1 MISKVKSAITLA
13 LQREISNAI
22 SYATS
27 KGYQVHPDAF
37 AMLKGLDNDVL
48 KIVQDIIKVKIKQ
61 KENSLIMVDDV
72 KNHIN
77 PEDKVAVTHFEE
89 IGKIDNTEIN
99 RLSTSPPIVEYS
111 SSFEQNSYKI
121 ILDPTPNINTGE
133 GVEGYTALFRSRF
146 EKSYRILALRPESK
160 RITKIASVKQ
170 NTHNAKVGKSYSTEG
185 KIHFNKNSSFS
196 VVAGL
201 LMSKRSKKNGLEL
214 LIDDYSGTMS
224 ALAVTEEIKKLAMTL
239 TLDQM
244 VMLEIENN
252 NNKSIQGFTIKNL
265 TSPDIPDHLPNRSKT
280 EYYAVLISDLHVGS
294 KYFME
299 TEFIRFL
306 SWLSSSE
313 NELVRKI
320 RFLCFGGD
328 LIDGIGIFP
337 NQDKELLELNTS
349 KQMTH
354 AIDLL
359 AKIPKH
365 IKVFIIP
372 GNHDP
377 GRRSLPQPSLP
388 RKDADKLYS
397 FENFTMLGNPAFLEL
412 NGVKVLMYHG
422 QSLDDIIATTPGLSY
437 SKPAEAMKVLLK
449 ARHLSPIYGQRTP
462 IAPEKEDMMVIA
474 DVPDVFHSGHVHVI
488 DVKNYRGTLI
498 VNSGAWQAQTKF
510 QQTMGIVP
518 TPGFAILINLATL
531 QPFQI
536 DFNH

>member
-1 MISKVKSAITLA
+1 M
-13 LQREISNAI
+13 
-22 SYATS
+22 
-27 KGYQVHPDAF
+27 HPDAF
-37 AMLKGLDNDVL
+37 AMLKGLDNDVV
-48 KIVQDIIKVKIKQ
+48 KIVQDIIKMKIKQ

-77 PEDKVAVTHFEE
+77 PEDKVDVTDFEK
-89 IGKIDNTEIN
+89 IGKIDDTEIN
-99 RLSTSPPIVEYS
+99 RLSTTPVVEYS
-111 SSFEQNSYKI
+111 SSFEQNSHKI

-133 GVEGYTALFRSRF
+133 GVEGYAALFRSRF

-170 NTHNAKVGKSYSTEG
+170 NTNNAKIGRSYSTG
-185 KIHFNKNSSFS
+185 GNFNRNSS

-214 LIDDYSGTMS
+214 VIDDYSGTMS

-244 VMLEIENN
+244 VMLEVDNNN

-265 TSPDIPDHLPNRSKT
+265 ASPDIPDHLPNRSKA

-299 TEFIRFL
+299 TEFMRFL
-306 SWLSSSE
+306 NWLSSSE
-313 NELVRKI
+313 DELIRKI
-320 RFLCFGGD
+320 RFLCVGGD

-337 NQDKELLELNTS
+337 NQDKELLELDTS
-349 KQMTH
+349 KQMAH

-412 NGVKVLMYHG
+412 NGVKILMYHG

-462 IAPEKEDMMVIA
+462 IAPEQEDMMVISE
-474 DVPDVFHSGHVHVI
+474 VPDVFHSGHVHVI

-498 VNSGAWQAQTKF
+498 VNSGTWQAQTKF

>member
-1 MISKVKSAITLA
+1 MA

-27 KGYQVHPDAF
+27 KGYQMHPDAF
-37 AMLKGLDNDVL
+37 AMLKGLDNDVV
-48 KIVQDIIKVKIKQ
+48 KIVQDIIKMKIKQ
-61 KENSLIMVDDV
+61 NENFLIKVEDI

-77 PEDKVAVTHFEE
+77 PEENKVAVIDFGD
-89 IGKIDNTEIN
+89 IGKIDDTKIN
-99 RLSTSPPIVEYS
+99 RLSAAAAVVEYS
-111 SSFEQNSYKI
+111 SSSFDQNSHKI

-133 GVEGYTALFRSRF
+133 GVEGYAALFRSRF
-146 EKSYRILALRPESK
+146 EKSHRILALRPESK
-160 RITKIASVKQ
+160 RIIQIASVKH
-170 NTHNAKVGKSYSTEG
+170 NTNNAKAGKSYSSRTEG
-185 KIHFNKNSSFS
+185 NFVRNPSS

-201 LMSKRSKKNGLEL
+201 LMSKRSKKNGIEL
-214 LIDDYSGTMS
+214 VIDDYSGTMS
-224 ALAVTEEIKKLAMTL
+224 ALAVTEELKKLAMTL

-244 VMLEIENN
+244 VMLEIDNN
-252 NNKSIQGFTIKNL
+252 SNKSTQGFTIKNL
-265 TSPDIPDHLPNRSKT
+265 ASPDIPDHLPNRSKA

-299 TEFIRFL
+299 TEFMRFL
-306 SWLSSSE
+306 TWLSSSE
-313 NELVRKI
+313 DELVRKI
-320 RFLCFGGD
+320 RFLCIGGD

-349 KQMTH
+349 KQMVH

-462 IAPEKEDMMVIA
+462 IAPEQEDMMVIA
-474 DVPDVFHSGHVHVI
+474 EVPDVFHSGHVHVI
-488 DVKNYRGTLI
+488 DVGNYRGTLI

-510 QQTMGIVP
+510 QQTMGIMP

-531 QPFQI
+531 QPFQM

>member
-1 MISKVKSAITLA
+1 LV
-13 LQREISNAI
+13 
-22 SYATS
+22 
-27 KGYQVHPDAF
+27 
-37 AMLKGLDNDVL
+37 
-48 KIVQDIIKVKIKQ
+48 
-61 KENSLIMVDDV
+61 
-72 KNHIN
+72 
-77 PEDKVAVTHFEE
+77 
-89 IGKIDNTEIN
+89 
-99 RLSTSPPIVEYS
+99 
-111 SSFEQNSYKI
+111 
-121 ILDPTPNINTGE
+121 
-133 GVEGYTALFRSRF
+133 
-146 EKSYRILALRPESK
+146 
-160 RITKIASVKQ
+160 
-170 NTHNAKVGKSYSTEG
+170 
-185 KIHFNKNSSFS
+185 
-196 VVAGL
+196 
-201 LMSKRSKKNGLEL
+201 
-214 LIDDYSGTMS
+214 IDDYSGTMS
-224 ALAVTEEIKKLAMTL
+224 ALAVTEEIKKLATML

-244 VMLEIENN
+244 VMLEIDNNN

-265 TSPDIPDHLPNRSKT
+265 ASPDIPDHLSNRSKT

-306 SWLSSSE
+306 NWLSSTE
-313 NELVRKI
+313 DELVRKI
-320 RFLCFGGD
+320 RFLCVGGD

-354 AIDLL
+354 AINLL

>member
-1 MISKVKSAITLA
+1 
-13 LQREISNAI
+13 
-22 SYATS
+22 
-27 KGYQVHPDAF
+27 
-37 AMLKGLDNDVL
+37 
-48 KIVQDIIKVKIKQ
+48 
-61 KENSLIMVDDV
+61 
-72 KNHIN
+72 
-77 PEDKVAVTHFEE
+77 
-89 IGKIDNTEIN
+89 
-99 RLSTSPPIVEYS
+99 
-111 SSFEQNSYKI
+111 
-121 ILDPTPNINTGE
+121 
-133 GVEGYTALFRSRF
+133 
-146 EKSYRILALRPESK
+146 
-160 RITKIASVKQ
+160 
-170 NTHNAKVGKSYSTEG
+170 
-185 KIHFNKNSSFS
+185 
-196 VVAGL
+196 
-201 LMSKRSKKNGLEL
+201 
-214 LIDDYSGTMS
+214 
-224 ALAVTEEIKKLAMTL
+224 MTL

-244 VMLEIENN
+244 VMLEIEDNN
-252 NNKSIQGFTIKNL
+252 NNSKSTQGFTIKNL
-265 TSPDIPDHLPNRSKT
+265 ASPDIPDHLPNRSKA

-299 TEFIRFL
+299 TEFMRFL
-306 SWLSSSE
+306 TWLSSSE
-313 NELVRKI
+313 DELVRKI
-320 RFLCFGGD
+320 RFLCIGGD

-349 KQMTH
+349 KQMAH

-449 ARHLSPIYGQRTP
+449 TRHLSPIYGQRTP
-462 IAPEKEDMMVIA
+462 IAPEQEDMMVIA
-474 DVPDVFHSGHVHVI
+474 EVPDVFHSGHVHVI

-498 VNSGAWQAQTKF
+498 VNSGTWQTQTKF

-531 QPFQI
+531 QPFQM

>member
-1 MISKVKSAITLA
+1 M
-13 LQREISNAI
+13 
-22 SYATS
+22 
-27 KGYQVHPDAF
+27 HPDAF
-37 AMLKGLDNDVL
+37 AMLKGLDNDVV
-48 KIVQDIIKVKIKQ
+48 KIVQEIIKKKIKQ
-61 KENSLIMVDDV
+61 KENSLIKVDDI
-72 KNHIN
+72 KNYIKPDN
-77 PEDKVAVTHFEE
+77 GIAVIDFEG
-89 IGKIDNTEIN
+89 IGKINDSELNK
-99 RLSTSPPIVEYS
+99 LSTSAVIENS
-111 SSFEQNSYKI
+111 SEENYHKI
-121 ILDPTPNINTGE
+121 ILDPTSFVNTGE
-133 GVEGYTALFRSRF
+133 GVEGYAALFRSRF

-170 NTHNAKVGKSYSTEG
+170 NTNNAKVGKSYSGE
-185 KIHFNKNSSFS
+185 NLMRNPSS

-201 LMSKRSKKNGLEL
+201 LMSKRSKKNGVEL
-214 LIDDYSGTMS
+214 VIDDYSGTIS
-224 ALAVTEEIKKLAMTL
+224 ALAVTEELKKLAMTF

-244 VMLEIENN
+244 IMLEID
-252 NNKSIQGFTIKNL
+252 NNKSGQGFTIKNL
-265 TSPDIPDHLPNRSKT
+265 VSPDIPDHLPNRSKA

-299 TEFIRFL
+299 TEFMRFL

-313 NELVRKI
+313 DELIRKI
-320 RFLCFGGD
+320 RFLCIGGD
-328 LIDGIGIFP
+328 LIDGIGIYP
-337 NQDKELLELNTS
+337 NQDRELFELNTS
-349 KQMTH
+349 KQMAH

-365 IKVFIIP
+365 IKVFVIP

-437 SKPAEAMKVLLK
+437 SKPAEAMKILLK

-474 DVPDVFHSGHVHVI
+474 EVPDIFHSGHVHVI

-498 VNSGAWQAQTKF
+498 VNSGAWQSQTKF
-510 QQTMGIVP
+510 QQTMGILP

-531 QPFQI
+531 QPFQM

>member
-1 MISKVKSAITLA
+1 LA

-37 AMLKGLDNDVL
+37 AMLKGLDNDVV
-48 KIVQDIIKVKIKQ
+48 KIVQDIIKIKIRQ
-61 KENSLIMVDDV
+61 NENSLIVIDDV

-77 PEDKVAVTHFEE
+77 PEDKVAVTHFEK
-89 IGKIDNTEIN
+89 IDKIDNTDIN
-99 RLSTSPPIVEYS
+99 RLSTDPIVEKYS
-111 SSFEQNSYKI
+111 SSFEENSYKI
-121 ILDPTPNINTGE
+121 ILDPTPNVNTGE
-133 GVEGYTALFRSRF
+133 GVEGYAALFRSRF

-170 NTHNAKVGKSYSTEG
+170 DTNNAKVRKSYSTRG
-185 KIHFNKNSSFS
+185 GNINFNKNSSSS

-214 LIDDYSGTMS
+214 VIDDYSGTMS
-224 ALAVTEEIKKLAMTL
+224 ALAVTEEIKKLATML

-244 VMLEIENN
+244 VMLEIDNNN

-265 TSPDIPDHLPNRSKT
+265 ASPDIPDHLSNRSKT

-306 SWLSSSE
+306 NWLSSTE
-313 NELVRKI
+313 DELVRKI
-320 RFLCFGGD
+320 RFLCVGGD

-354 AIDLL
+354 AINLL

>member
-1 MISKVKSAITLA
+1 LA

-27 KGYQVHPDAF
+27 KGYQIHPDAF
-37 AMLKGLDNDVL
+37 AMLKGLDNDVV
-48 KIVQDIIKVKIKQ
+48 KIVQDIIKTKIKQ

-72 KNHIN
+72 KNYIN
-77 PEDKVAVTHFEE
+77 PEDKVDVTHFEE
-89 IGKIDNTEIN
+89 LDKIENTEIS
-99 RLSTSPPIVEYS
+99 RLSTSPIIEEEEYS
-111 SSFEQNSYKI
+111 SSFFDQNSHKI

-133 GVEGYTALFRSRF
+133 GVEGYAALFRSRF

-160 RITKIASVKQ
+160 RITKIASVKH
-170 NTHNAKVGKSYSTEG
+170 NTNNAKVGKSYSTEVG
-185 KIHFNKNSSFS
+185 NINFNKSSSSSFS

-201 LMSKRSKKNGLEL
+201 VMSKRSKKNGLEL
-214 LIDDYSGTMS
+214 VIDDYSGTMS

-265 TSPDIPDHLPNRSKT
+265 TSPDIPDHLPNRSKA

-306 SWLSSSE
+306 TWLSSSE
-313 NELVRKI
+313 DELVRKI
-320 RFLCFGGD
+320 RFLCVGGD

-349 KQMTH
+349 KQMEH

-365 IKVFIIP
+365 IKVFVIP

-462 IAPEKEDMMVIA
+462 IAPEKEDMMVIG

-510 QQTMGIVP
+510 QQTMGIMP